1 MPIFPV
7 STVPS
12 FEEPHK
18 NPTRLAVRFSTG
30 FLGDFF
36 VGDFWDFWDFC
47 LGFFGFL
54 GFLLGFGTQEI
65 TPRCLTW
72 SN

>member
-18 NPTRLAVRFSTG
+18 NPTGLAAIFHG
-30 FLGDFF
+30 FWGIFVWDFL
-36 VGDFWDFWDFC
+36 DFWDFC
-47 LGFFGFL
+47 WVLGPKKSLRKMFNL
-54 GFLLGFGTQEI
+54 VKL
-65 TPRCLTW
+65 
-72 SN
+72 